1 MQKGRDMADSDKGEE
16 ALASRRKLYMDQDFD
31 PGHCSMPFDMRLAL
45 AAEYAA
51 YQLGQ
56 INRKLDRLLVSIAQ
70 GARPRMLAKKAC
82 RCAVRPVMRGLANDE
97 GELLQRDRAF

>member
-1 MQKGRDMADSDKGEE
+1 MPFKTLRCKGLAMADSDKDEE
-16 ALASRRKLYMDQDFD
+16 ALTSRRKLYMDQDFD

-56 INRKLDRLLVSIAQ
+56 INRKLGWLIEAAEQIGGS
-70 GARPRMLAKKAC
+70 RPKRS
-82 RCAVRPVMRGLANDE
+82 G
-97 GELLQRDRAF
+97 

>member
-1 MQKGRDMADSDKGEE
+1 MQKGLDMADSDKDEE
-16 ALASRRKLYMDQDFD
+16 ALTSRRKLYMDRDFD

-56 INRKLDRLLVSIAQ
+56 INRKLGWLIEAAEQIGGS
-70 GARPRMLAKKAC
+70 RPKRS
-82 RCAVRPVMRGLANDE
+82 G
-97 GELLQRDRAF
+97 

>member
-56 INRKLDRLLVSIAQ
+56 INRKLERLIEAAEQIRGV
-70 GARPRMLAKKAC
+70 ARKR
-82 RCAVRPVMRGLANDE
+82 V
-97 GELLQRDRAF
+97 GE

>member
-1 MQKGRDMADSDKGEE
+1 MQKGLDMTDSDKDEE
-16 ALASRRKLYMDQDFD
+16 ALASRLKQYMDQDFD

-56 INRKLDRLLVSIAQ
+56 INRKLERLIEAAEQINGS
-70 GARPRMLAKKAC
+70 RPKRS
-82 RCAVRPVMRGLANDE
+82 G
-97 GELLQRDRAF
+97 

>member
-1 MQKGRDMADSDKGEE
+1 MQKGRDMADSDKSEE

-56 INRKLDRLLVSIAQ
+56 INRKLGRLIEAAEQINGS
-70 GARPRMLAKKAC
+70 RPKRS
-82 RCAVRPVMRGLANDE
+82 G
-97 GELLQRDRAF
+97 

>member
-1 MQKGRDMADSDKGEE
+1 MQKGLDMADSDKDEE
-16 ALASRRKLYMDQDFD
+16 ALTSRRKLYMDQDFD

-56 INRKLDRLLVSIAQ
+56 INRKLERLIEAAEQIGGS
-70 GARPRMLAKKAC
+70 RPKRS
-82 RCAVRPVMRGLANDE
+82 G
-97 GELLQRDRAF
+97 

>member
-1 MQKGRDMADSDKGEE
+1 MQKGLDMADSDKDEE
-16 ALASRRKLYMDQDFD
+16 ALTSRRKPYMDQDFD

-56 INRKLDRLLVSIAQ
+56 INRKLERLIEAAEQIGGS
-70 GARPRMLAKKAC
+70 RPKG
-82 RCAVRPVMRGLANDE
+82 V
-97 GELLQRDRAF
+97 GE

>member
-56 INRKLDRLLVSIAQ
+56 INRKLERLIEAAEQIRGV
-70 GARPRMLAKKAC
+70 ARKVNCPHPPAARVAC
-82 RCAVRPVMRGLANDE
+82 GWWYSANE
-97 GELLQRDRAF
+97 IP

>member
-1 MQKGRDMADSDKGEE
+1 MQKGLDMADSDKDEE
-16 ALASRRKLYMDQDFD
+16 ALTSRRKLYMDRDFD

-56 INRKLDRLLVSIAQ
+56 INRKLERLIEAAEQIGGSRSKRS
-70 GARPRMLAKKAC
+70 G
-82 RCAVRPVMRGLANDE
+82 
-97 GELLQRDRAF
+97 

>member
-1 MQKGRDMADSDKGEE
+1 MQKGLDMADSDKDEE
-16 ALASRRKLYMDQDFD
+16 ALTSRRKLYMDRDFD

-56 INRKLDRLLVSIAQ
+56 INRKLGRLIEAAEQIGGSRSKRS
-70 GARPRMLAKKAC
+70 G
-82 RCAVRPVMRGLANDE
+82 
-97 GELLQRDRAF
+97 

>member
-1 MQKGRDMADSDKGEE
+1 MQKGLDMTDSDKDEE
-16 ALASRRKLYMDQDFD
+16 ALASRLKQYMDQDFD

-56 INRKLDRLLVSIAQ
+56 INRKLGRLIEAAEQINGS
-70 GARPRMLAKKAC
+70 RPKRS
-82 RCAVRPVMRGLANDE
+82 G
-97 GELLQRDRAF
+97 